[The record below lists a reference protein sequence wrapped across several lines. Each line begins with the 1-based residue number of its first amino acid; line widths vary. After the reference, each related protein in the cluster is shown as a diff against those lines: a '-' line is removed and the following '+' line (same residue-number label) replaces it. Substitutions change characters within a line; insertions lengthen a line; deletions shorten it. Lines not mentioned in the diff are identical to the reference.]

1 MPRKNFHG
9 FFIGIILTTL
19 QYISCKPV
27 SDADI
32 SIVWTLNNLNW
43 LVANLNRY
51 SLYSCKNQQ
60 LKTAIQVMD
69 NRKIY

>member
-1 MPRKNFHG
+1 MWMMLVFTALYNPWQLYHPFSN
-9 FFIGIILTTL
+9 
-19 QYISCKPV
+19 
-27 SDADI
+27 ADI

-43 LVANLNRY
+43 LVANLNSY